1 MFVENLLGSKTKVKV
16 LRVLSESRAAF
27 SLQNLKNETELSIGI
42 IHKALEDLVEEG
54 ILLKIKGSRKERLF
68 KFNTENPFAHNIFE
82 LFRIEK
88 TWQRKE
94 IVFLHTW
101 NVLESAVAKIKESS
115 SLIML
120 FGSQA
125 RGDATLRSDI
135 DLFVVPKNSK
145 EEIFD
150 ALREVKS
157 SNKINLTIISLE
169 AFKSDIKN
177 DTLFYKNIKSDSI
190 ILYINHEI
198 KKEIAKFLE
207 DVQYAK
213 RDVNG

>member
-1 MFVENLLGSKTKVKV
+1 MFVENLIGSKAKVKI

-27 SLQNLKNETELSIGI
+27 SLQNLKNETELSLGI
-42 IHKALEDLVEEG
+42 IHETVQDLVEEK
-54 ILLKIKGSRKERLF
+54 ILLKIKGTRKERLF

-101 NVLESAVAKIKESS
+101 NVLESAVSKIKEKSN
-115 SLIML
+115 LILL
-120 FGSQA
+120 FGSQS

-135 DLFVVPKNSK
+135 DLLVIPKNSH
-145 EEIFD
+145 EEILD
-150 ALREVKS
+150 ALNKVKS
-157 SNKINLTIISLE
+157 SNKINPTVISSE

-190 ILYINHEI
+190 ILHIDPEI
-198 KKEIAKFLE
+198 KKDIIRFLE
-207 DVQYAK
+207 DIQYEK
-213 RDVNG
+213 KVVV

>member
-1 MFVENLLGSKTKVKV
+1 MFIENVVGSKAKIKM

-42 IHKALEDLVEEG
+42 IHKALEELVEEG

-68 KFNTENPFAHNIFE
+68 KFNTENPFAHDVFE

-88 TWQRKE
+88 TRQRKE

-101 NVLESAVAKIKESS
+101 NVLESAVAKIKENAG
-115 SLIML
+115 LIML

-135 DLFVVPKNSK
+135 DLLVVPKNSQ
-145 EEIFD
+145 EGILEV
-150 ALREVKS
+150 LREVKS
-157 SNKINLTIISLE
+157 GNKINATVMSLE
-169 AFKSDIKN
+169 AFKNDAKK

-190 ILYINHEI
+190 ILHINPEI
-198 KKEIAKFLE
+198 KGEIAKFLE
-207 DVQYAK
+207 DIRYTKKEAA
-213 RDVNG
+213 

>member
-1 MFVENLLGSKTKVKV
+1 MFIENLVGSKAKAKI
-16 LRVLSESRAAF
+16 LRVLSESRTAF

-42 IHKALEDLVEEG
+42 IHKSLEDLAEEG

-94 IVFLHTW
+94 TVFLHTW
-101 NVLESAVAKIKESS
+101 NVLESAAAKIREKS
-115 SLIML
+115 SLIIL

-135 DLFVVPKNSK
+135 DLLVIQKNSQ
-145 EEIFD
+145 EEIWD

-157 SNKINLTIISLE
+157 SNKINPTVISLE

-190 ILYINHEI
+190 ILHLDPEI
-198 KKEIAKFLE
+198 RKDIAKFLE
-207 DVQYAK
+207 DIQYQRK
-213 RDVNG
+213 GVI

>member
-1 MFVENLLGSKTKVKV
+1 MFVENVLGSKAKVKI

-27 SLQNLKNETELSIGI
+27 SLQNLKKETELSIGI
-42 IHKALEDLVEEG
+42 IHKALEDLVGEG

-68 KFNTENPFAHNIFE
+68 KFNTENPFAHDVFE

-88 TWQRKE
+88 TRQRKE

-101 NVLESAVAKIKESS
+101 NVLESAVAKIKENAG
-115 SLIML
+115 LIML

-135 DLFVVPKNSK
+135 DLLIVPKNSQ
-145 EEIFD
+145 EGILD

-157 SNKINLTIISLE
+157 SNKINATVISLE
-169 AFKSDIKN
+169 AFKSEAKN
-177 DTLFYKNIKSDSI
+177 GTLFYQNMKSDSI
-190 ILYINHEI
+190 ILHINPEI
-198 KKEIAKFLE
+198 KGEIAKFLE
-207 DVQYAK
+207 DIRYTKKEAA
-213 RDVNG
+213 

>member
-1 MFVENLLGSKTKVKV
+1 MFIENLLGSKAKVKI

-27 SLQNLKNETELSIGI
+27 SLQNLKNETELSLGI
-42 IHKALEDLVEEG
+42 IHESVQDLVEEK
-54 ILLKIKGSRKERLF
+54 ILLKIKGTRKERLF
-68 KFNTENPFAHNIFE
+68 KFNTENPFAHNMFE

-101 NVLESAVAKIKESS
+101 NVLESAVSKLKEKSN
-115 SLIML
+115 LILL

-135 DLFVVPKNSK
+135 DLLIIPKNSHQ
-145 EEIFD
+145 EILD
-150 ALREVKS
+150 ALHKVKS
-157 SNKINLTIISLE
+157 RNKLNPTVVSLE
-169 AFKSDIKN
+169 TFKSDIRN

-190 ILYINHEI
+190 ILHIGPQI
-198 KKEIAKFLE
+198 KKDIVKFLE
-207 DVQYAK
+207 DIQYEK
-213 RDVNG
+213 KEVV